1 MFGLLSPI
9 YVILS
14 HCLPMCLAHVIAQ
27 SSYLCVQ
34 AVVVCLCVLHN
45 FVLFS
50 LVEIMEIE
58 IDMLEKAIVALI
70 SMVDD
75 TSSKVHA
82 ICQDACSP
90 MALTEVQDMN
100 VALLT
105 IQELVSDLEN
115 SANKCRLRTD
125 PPPHFED
132 EGPGEPNF
140 LVPMDYESPI
150 YEEIDSANDPYE
162 GVESDREW
170 HLPFSR

>member
-14 HCLPMCLAHVIAQ
+14 QCLPMCLVHVIAQ

-34 AVVVCLCVLHN
+34 AVAVCLCVLYN

-58 IDMLEKAIVALI
+58 IYMLEKAIAALI
-70 SMVDD
+70 SMVED

-90 MALTEVQDMN
+90 MALTEVHDMN

-115 SANKCRLRTD
+115 SATKCRLRTD
-125 PPPHFED
+125 APPPFED
-132 EGPGEPNF
+132 EGLGEPNL
-140 LVPMDYESPI
+140 LVPMDYESLI
-150 YEEIDSANDPYE
+150 YEEIDSANDPYD
-162 GVESDREW
+162 GVKSNREW
-170 HLPFSR
+170 HLSFSR